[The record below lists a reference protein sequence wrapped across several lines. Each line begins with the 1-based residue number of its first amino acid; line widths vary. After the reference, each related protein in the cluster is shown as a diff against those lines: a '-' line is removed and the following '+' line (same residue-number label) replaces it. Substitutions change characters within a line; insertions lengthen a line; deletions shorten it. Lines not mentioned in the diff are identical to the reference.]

1 MRETFVSGDG
11 TARISAASEAKH
23 GGIEG
28 IRD

>member
-1 MRETFVSGDG
+1 MRETFVSGGD
-11 TARISAASEAKH
+11 TAWTSAASEAKH